1 MQKITAVILGILLC
15 AIGYGWWRTN
25 PPPDLLRRPGTAQ
38 QHPDVTA
45 GIDQST
51 FAVSQRLAG
60 MAEGSAEQNLAEN
73 AQRLADHELD
83 AAFAAALRQ
92 IEARPPALS
101 TAAQAIQHRLEQAE
115 KQLDAEQARVNQLT
129 AAVAAANDTQRD
141 ALQNQ
146 LDLSATQLELDK
158 DEVEEANQDLLAAG
172 GNQQKRLQML
182 LQKHSAEPRVHPGS
196 SVPVPAPNGPKG
208 MVRDLQ
214 HWRQLRHKLAWLAYA
229 RQEAE
234 AASQRLATER
244 QQLAER
250 LESTKASIPAL
261 AHHTRSSRA
270 QDAPSPP
277 AGPAASNN
285 APAASGAVAGGASA
299 GGAAA
304 GSAAPANPAGDLL
317 AATRLISADQK
328 LLTYTDQR
336 RSDLREL
343 AALYTQWT
351 VLTEAQATAILHQIL
366 QSMAIVVVIIILLLF
381 IDRWLERLLGR
392 TRLDRRQI
400 ETLRSITRV
409 ALQIIGLLIIVLI
422 VIGVPGQLGTMIGL
436 AGAGLTVALKDFIV
450 AFIGWLVLMGRNGVR
465 LGDWVEING
474 VTGEVV
480 ELGMFHT
487 VLLETGNWTDAG
499 HPTGRRVTFTNSFA
513 IEKHYF
519 NFSTAGQWLW
529 DELVILVPFDR
540 DPNLI
545 ADAITQEVTAVTSAS
560 ASQAEQEWRRAARSR
575 RDSTFSAAPGISVRP
590 AVGGIEV
597 SVRYITRAS
606 ERFQLRSKLYQSAV
620 RLLSQ
625 ENPSQSRPNQK
636 GAT

>member
-1 MQKITAVILGILLC
+1 MHKIAAIVLGILLC

-25 PPPDLLRRPGTAQ
+25 PPPDVLRRPGSAQ
-38 QHPDVTA
+38 QHPDATA

-51 FAVSQRLAG
+51 FALSQRLAG
-60 MAEGSAEQNLAEN
+60 MAEGSAEQNLAET

-92 IEARPPALS
+92 IEARPPVLS
-101 TAAQAIQHRLEQAE
+101 AAAQTIQHRLEQAE
-115 KQLDAEQARVNQLT
+115 KQLDAEEARVNQLI
-129 AAVAAANDTQRD
+129 AAVGAANDTQRD

-172 GNQQKRLQML
+172 GNQHQRLQTL
-182 LQKHSAEPRVHPGS
+182 LQKHSAEARVHPGS
-196 SVPVPAPNGPKG
+196 AVPVPAPNGPKG
-208 MVRDLQ
+208 MVRGLQ
-214 HWRQLRHKLAWLAYA
+214 HWRQLRLKLAWLAYA
-229 RQEAE
+229 RREAE

-244 QQLAER
+244 QQLSQR
-250 LESTKASIPAL
+250 LESSKASIPAL
-261 AHHTRSSRA
+261 AHHTRSARA
-270 QDAPSPP
+270 QDAPSAPAPPP
-277 AGPAASNN
+277 ASNETSAKAAPSKTTASTA
-285 APAASGAVAGGASA
+285 APD
-299 GGAAA
+299 GAAENGA
-304 GSAAPANPAGDLL
+304 AGDLL
-317 AATRLISADQK
+317 ATTRLISADQK
-328 LLTYTDQR
+328 LLTFTDQR

-343 AALYTQWT
+343 AGLYAQWS
-351 VLTEAQATAILHQIL
+351 VLTDAQATVILHQIL
-366 QSMAIVVVIIILLLF
+366 ESLAIVVLIVMLLLF

-499 HPTGRRVTFTNSFA
+499 QPTGRRVTFTNSFA

-529 DELVILVPFDR
+529 DEVVILVPFDR
-540 DPNLI
+540 DPNVV
-545 ADAITQEVTAVTSAS
+545 ADAITREVAAVTAAS
-560 ASQAEQEWRRAARSR
+560 ASQAEQAWRRAARSR
-575 RDSTFSAAPGISVRP
+575 RDSTFSAAPGESVRP
-590 AVGGIEV
+590 ALGGIEV

-606 ERFQLRSKLYQSAV
+606 ERFQLRSRLYQSAV

>member
-1 MQKITAVILGILLC
+1 MQKIAAIVLGILLC

-25 PPPDLLRRPGTAQ
+25 PPPDVLRRPGSVQ
-38 QHPDVTA
+38 QHPDATA

-51 FAVSQRLAG
+51 FALSQRLAG

-92 IEARPPALS
+92 IEARPPVLS

-115 KQLDAEQARVNQLT
+115 KQLDTEEARVNQLT

-158 DEVEEANQDLLAAG
+158 DEVEEAKQDLLAAG
-172 GNQQKRLQML
+172 GNQHQRLQTL
-182 LQKHSAEPRVHPGS
+182 LQKHSAEARVHPGS
-196 SVPVPAPNGPKG
+196 AVPVPAPNGPKG
-208 MVRDLQ
+208 MVRELQ
-214 HWRQLRHKLAWLAYA
+214 HWRELRHKLAWLAYA

-234 AASQRLATER
+234 TAIKRLAAER

-250 LESTKASIPAL
+250 LESSKGSIPAL

-270 QDAPSPP
+270 QDAPAAP
-277 AGPAASNN
+277 ATPAASNDTSAKA
-285 APAASGAVAGGASA
+285 APSRTAASPATPDNAAGGSA
-299 GGAAA
+299 
-304 GSAAPANPAGDLL
+304 AGDLL
-317 AATRLISADQK
+317 ATTRLISADQK

-336 RSDLREL
+336 LTDLGEL
-343 AALYTQWT
+343 TGVYAQWSG
-351 VLTEAQATAILHQIL
+351 LTNLQATAILHQIL
-366 QSMAIVVVIIILLLF
+366 ASLAIVVLIVMLLLF

-487 VLLETGNWTDAG
+487 VLLETGNWADAG

-540 DPNLI
+540 DPNMVAEAI
-545 ADAITQEVTAVTSAS
+545 AQEVTAVTAAS
-560 ASQAEQEWRRAARSR
+560 ASQAEQEWRRATRSR
-575 RDSTFSAAPGISVRP
+575 RDGTFSAAPGISVRP

-606 ERFQLRSKLYQSAV
+606 ERFQLRSRLYQSAV